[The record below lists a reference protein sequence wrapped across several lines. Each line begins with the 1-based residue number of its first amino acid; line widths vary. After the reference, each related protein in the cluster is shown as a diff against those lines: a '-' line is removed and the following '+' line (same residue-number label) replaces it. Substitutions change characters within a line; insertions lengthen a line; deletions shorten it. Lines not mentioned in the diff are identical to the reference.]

1 MKSISRIVL
10 ALLLFSP
17 VFASAQTIPLSDSLA
32 LQRQGIF
39 DCNQNGAYA
48 MSVGALG
55 ATGGVYVPVADATVE
70 LNTGVLVYQQCVLRE
85 VINRMREAATAGTG
99 RKAVLAI
106 QTGRGGNPQYVVRQA
121 QEMLTVVDDPTM
133 LDFLRGS
140 GLKALDPVLQT
151 PITRALVR
159 NYEMRTRAPQ
169 NTLTCFYKDSLADVY
184 SGQLPTTANIWDAVR
199 AAGTPNCVPSLAFYS
214 SEELAGSRIA
224 RAEQY
229 QQDQWNWGRGYY
241 SMTDSNGN
249 IITPAVN
256 VQESFQT
263 ILDSPV
269 RQQESANDIG
279 QMINALY
286 AGMTTQILSDRNGL
300 AGLTQSIGGQPRY
313 IDQVVREA
321 SQGLRDSITNTAIQT
336 LLSAQKVEAEYFK
349 TVNAIGTVL
358 TRAILGLKS
367 AESQCW
373 DLIIYQNDNH
383 PERHVCSGPLS
394 ADNTCISTAGSCTV
408 NPTTGEQTCPT
419 GVALKVSTST
429 AFSQAVITANI
440 TDLGN
445 ATLARI
451 STSKKA
457 LDLITQLID
466 SVTGASTDAQRLA
479 VVQLNNMVAQK
490 LLHIKPDLD
499 GPNGVIKQLES
510 VQAAMLDEN
519 SGLVATTVKLWA
531 DSEPLQPGKGWCNVN
546 KPAVLDAWKKCWDK
560 NNPQASA
567 CPTP

>member
-1 MKSISRIVL
+1 MKNISRIIL
-10 ALLLFSP
+10 ALFLFSP

-140 GLKALDPVLQT
+140 ALKALDPALQT

-159 NYEMRTRAPQ
+159 NYETRTRAPQ

-184 SGQLPTTANIWDAVR
+184 SGRLPPTANIWDAVR

-286 AGMTTQILSDRNGL
+286 AGMTTQILSDSNGL
-300 AGLTQSIGGQPRY
+300 AGLTRSIGGQPRY
-313 IDQVVREA
+313 IDQVVKEA
-321 SQGLRDSITNTAIQT
+321 SQGLREAVTNVAIQT
-336 LLSAQKVEAEYFK
+336 LDSARKVEIKYFQ
-349 TVNAIGTVL
+349 TVNEIGAVL

-367 AESQCW
+367 AEKQCW
-373 DLIIYQNDNH
+373 DLIIYQSDNH
-383 PERHVCSGPLS
+383 PERHVCSGPIA
-394 ADNTCISTAGSCTV
+394 ADNTCMSFAGACTTD
-408 NPTTGEQTCPT
+408 PTTGEQTCPT
-419 GVALKVSTST
+419 GVPLKISTST
-429 AFSQAVITANI
+429 AFSQSVISSQIAPIAT
-440 TDLGN
+440 T
-445 ATLARI
+445 TLARI
-451 STSKKA
+451 SASQKA
-457 LDLITQLID
+457 LALIAQLID
-466 SVTGASTDAQRLA
+466 SVTGASLDAQHLA
-479 VVQLNNMVAQK
+479 VIQFNNLVAQK
-490 LLHIKPDLD
+490 LVHIPPDLD

-510 VQAAMLDEN
+510 VQALMLDEN
-519 SGLVATTVKLWA
+519 TGLVATTIKLWA
-531 DSEPLQPGKGWCNVN
+531 DSEPLSPGKGWCNVN
-546 KPAVLDAWKKCWDK
+546 KPAVLEAWKKCWDK
-560 NNPQASA
+560 NNPVASA